1 MFLVKCPW
9 CGWRDQTEFSYGGEA
24 HIARPLEPGQISDQE
39 WGDYIYTRTNTKGVH
54 AERWVHTQ
62 ACGRWFNALRHTVTD
77 VMWDSYKMG
86 EDAPT
91 PPKDWDG
98 LTCCDDHKKLA
109 EGAKK

>member
-1 MFLVKCPW
+1 
-9 CGWRDQTEFSYGGEA
+9 
-24 HIARPLEPGQISDQE
+24 
-39 WGDYIYTRTNTKGVH
+39 
-54 AERWVHTQ
+54 
-62 ACGRWFNALRHTVTD
+62 NALRHTVTD

>member
-1 MFLVKCPW
+1 
-9 CGWRDQTEFSYGGEA
+9 
-24 HIARPLEPGQISDQE
+24 
-39 WGDYIYTRTNTKGVH
+39 VH
-54 AERWVHTQ
+54 AERWSHTQ
-62 ACGRWFNALRHTVTD
+62 GCGRWFNALRHTVTD